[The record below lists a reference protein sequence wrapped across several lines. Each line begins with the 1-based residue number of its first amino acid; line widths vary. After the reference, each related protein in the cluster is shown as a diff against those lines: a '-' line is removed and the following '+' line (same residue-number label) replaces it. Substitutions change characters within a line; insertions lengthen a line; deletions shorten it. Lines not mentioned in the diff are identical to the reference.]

1 MSRTRKCTSEVSRGR
16 LAKAVEFLASAEL
29 LADDPSSRNAAAS
42 LFVEAGIAAADVM
55 CCKRLGK
62 HAQGQDH
69 NDAVALLAKAD
80 GSLAKHL
87 RTLLTNKSRI
97 SYSAQ
102 VLPESEFRKV
112 QRAAAQLTAAARR
125 A

>member
-1 MSRTRKCTSEVSRGR
+1 MSAGR
-16 LAKAVEFLASAEL
+16 LAKAVEFLDSAEL

-42 LFVEAGIAAADVM
+42 LFVEAGIAAADVV
-55 CCKRLGK
+55 CCKRLGE

-69 NDAVALLAKAD
+69 NDAVSLLARAD
-80 GSLAKHL
+80 RDLAKFL
-87 RTLLTNKSRI
+87 GTLLTNKSRI

-102 VLPESEFRKV
+102 VLPSSEFKKV
-112 QRAAAQLTAAARR
+112 QRAATQLTAAARR

>member
-1 MSRTRKCTSEVSRGR
+1 
-16 LAKAVEFLASAEL
+16 
-29 LADDPSSRNAAAS
+29 
-42 LFVEAGIAAADVM
+42 M